1 MSTTWHVGSVALLG
15 LALSLGAAPAT
26 TAPAAAAPAQD
37 RPAEKRE
44 NATAPGDH
52 RGAKVIK
59 TGWWWLVNEPPPETG
74 LVAAPAPPAPTT
86 PKGAIPVGAVNGDP
100 EKVAAIEVKLRAE
113 TGSTV
118 KTLDLVLRES
128 DEPGATTNAESA
140 RILACPVTELFW
152 ADGSAAAW
160 KDQPA
165 YDCATAKAKGERTR
179 KGLWHFDLAEIAN
192 TWLAEGNTDS
202 RSVVLVEDVD
212 APESFQVAF
221 DGAKDEGVG
230 LRLRATPGPALPDTG
245 ALGED
250 GTASAGTTGSSG
262 GAGLAG
268 TGGGAALGG
277 GGAGLSDGGGA
288 AAPVSGEAAG
298 DKPQEAGF
306 APVAA
311 NPAWHSGIPRTAML
325 LVPVALLLAYLVMLS
340 LGPAGRPVP
349 VTGRHGVSRALD
361 RLRQTGRGMRS
372 GR

>member
-1 MSTTWHVGSVALLG
+1 MSSTWHVGSTALLG

-37 RPAEKRE
+37 RPVEKRGS
-44 NATAPGDH
+44 AVSPGDH
-52 RGAKVIK
+52 RGATVIK

-74 LVAAPAPPAPTT
+74 LLAAPAPASPTT

-100 EKVAAIEVKLRAE
+100 EKVSAIEVKLRAE
-113 TGSTV
+113 TGSQV
-118 KTLDLVLRES
+118 KALDLVLRES

-165 YDCATAKAKGERTR
+165 YDCTTAKAEGERTK
-179 KGLWHFDLAEIAN
+179 KGLWHFDLAEIAT

-221 DGAKDEGVG
+221 DGVKDEGVG
-230 LRLRATPGPALPDTG
+230 LRLVATPGPALPDTG

-250 GTASAGTTGSSG
+250 VTASAGTTGSSG
-262 GAGLAG
+262 AGLGG

-277 GGAGLSDGGGA
+277 AGAGLSQGSGA
-288 AAPVSGEAAG
+288 AAPASGETAG
-298 DKPQEAGF
+298 EKPQEVAI
-306 APVAA
+306 APVAT
-311 NPAWHSGIPRTAML
+311 NTAWHSGIPRAALL

-361 RLRQTGRGMRS
+361 RLRQTGRGAGS

>member
-1 MSTTWHVGSVALLG
+1 MSRTWHVGSVALLG
-15 LALSLGAAPAT
+15 LALSLAA
-26 TAPAAAAPAQD
+26 APAAAAPAQD
-37 RPAEKRE
+37 RPAEKRGS
-44 NATAPGDH
+44 AVAPGDH
-52 RGAKVIK
+52 SGAKVIK

-74 LVAAPAPPAPTT
+74 LLAAPAPASPTT
-86 PKGAIPVGAVNGDP
+86 PKGAIPVGAANGDP
-100 EKVAAIEVKLRAE
+100 EKVSAIEVKLRAE
-113 TGSTV
+113 TGSEV
-118 KTLDLVLRES
+118 KAFDLVLRES
-128 DEPGATTNAESA
+128 DEPGANAHAESA

-165 YDCATAKAKGERTR
+165 YDCATAKAKGERTK
-179 KGLWHFDLAEIAN
+179 KGLWHFDLTEIAT

-212 APESFQVAF
+212 APESFQVSF
-221 DGAKDEGVG
+221 DGVKDEGVG

-250 GTASAGTTGSSG
+250 STASAGTTGSSG
-262 GAGLAG
+262 SAGLG
-268 TGGGAALGG
+268 GSGGGAALGG
-277 GGAGLSDGGGA
+277 GDAGLSQGGDVA
-288 AAPVSGEAAG
+288 ATASGETAG
-298 DKPQEAGF
+298 EKPQEVAIT
-306 APVAA
+306 PVAA

-361 RLRQTGRGMRS
+361 RLRQTGRGLRS
-372 GR
+372 RR